1 MSVVYI
7 NEYVPPI
14 GMFLNKPF
22 TTNCNPDRIPPLP
35 IINSPTRNIK
45 ETFETGSS
53 TEQIV
58 ENTVSNEIGNS
69 GAEVEN
75 TGANEVVNPVANEVV
90 NTVTDEVNN
99 TIANKVENTNAKEVN
114 NTVAN
119 EVGNSVSNESQ
130 GTITE
135 KSEPF
140 VNNNVITN
148 NVIREPVN
156 NGPGNFYPMGNDYHH
171 HIDRDLKDLVRAIEN
186 ERFYRYFE
194 SVNQQPVTRN
204 VYIPK
209 TSHTKSENNSMN
221 IILICSAIIIAALL
235 LRK

>member
-7 NEYVPPI
+7 NEYVPPV

-53 TEQIV
+53 TKQNV
-58 ENTVSNEIGNS
+58 ENTVVNENPIVNENENPIVNENENPVTN
-69 GAEVEN
+69 EVEN
-75 TGANEVVNPVANEVV
+75 PVVNE
-90 NTVTDEVNN
+90 T
-99 TIANKVENTNAKEVN
+99 
-114 NTVAN
+114 
-119 EVGNSVSNESQ
+119 
-130 GTITE
+130 TE
-135 KSEPF
+135 KIIVNETEGATTEKIIVNETETESATPEKTEPF
-140 VNNNVITN
+140 VNKNIITN
-148 NVIREPVN
+148 NNIIREPVN
-156 NGPGNFYPMGNDYHH
+156 TNHGNFYPMGNDYSH

-194 SVNQQPVTRN
+194 SVNKHPVTKN

-209 TSHTKSENNSMN
+209 TSPTKSENNSMN

>member
-7 NEYVPPI
+7 NEYVPPV

-53 TEQIV
+53 SEQNV
-58 ENTVSNEIGNS
+58 GGTGGNENENPVVNENENPVSNEDNNTVSNEIKTS
-69 GAEVEN
+69 
-75 TGANEVVNPVANEVV
+75 VANE
-90 NTVTDEVNN
+90 T
-99 TIANKVENTNAKEVN
+99 
-114 NTVAN
+114 
-119 EVGNSVSNESQ
+119 
-130 GTITE
+130 TE
-135 KSEPF
+135 KIIVNETEGATTEKNIVNETETESITPEKTEPF
-140 VNNNVITN
+140 VNKNIITN
-148 NVIREPVN
+148 NNIIREPVN
-156 NGPGNFYPMGNDYHH
+156 TGHGNFYPMGNDYSHH
-171 HIDRDLKDLVRAIEN
+171 LDRDLKDLVRAIEN

-194 SVNQQPVTRN
+194 SVNKYPVTKN

-209 TSHTKSENNSMN
+209 TSPTKSENNSMN

>member
-7 NEYVPPI
+7 NEYVPPV
-14 GMFLNKPF
+14 GMFLNKSF

-53 TEQIV
+53 TEQNVGGIV
-58 ENTVSNEIGNS
+58 
-69 GAEVEN
+69 ADEVRN
-75 TGANEVVNPVANEVV
+75 TG
-90 NTVTDEVNN
+90 D
-99 TIANKVENTNAKEVN
+99 
-114 NTVAN
+114 N
-119 EVGNSVSNESQ
+119 EVGNSVSNENENPV
-130 GTITE
+130 TNEVENPVANETTE
-135 KSEPF
+135 KIIVNETEGATTEKIIVNETETESATPEKTEPF
-140 VNNNVITN
+140 VNKNIITN
-148 NVIREPVN
+148 NNIIREPVN
-156 NGPGNFYPMGNDYHH
+156 TNNGNFYPMGENYSH

-194 SVNQQPVTRN
+194 SVNKYPVTKN

-209 TSHTKSENNSMN
+209 TSSTKSENNSMN

>member
-58 ENTVSNEIGNS
+58 ENSV
-69 GAEVEN
+69 AEVEN
-75 TGANEVVNPVANEVV
+75 TVVNEV
-90 NTVTDEVNN
+90 
-99 TIANKVENTNAKEVN
+99 EN
-114 NTVAN
+114 
-119 EVGNSVSNESQ
+119 SISNETQ
-130 GTITE
+130 AVITE
-135 KSEPF
+135 KITTNENETQPVITEKITANETQNVVTEKTEPF
-140 VNNNVITN
+140 VNKNIITN
-148 NVIREPVN
+148 NNIIREPVN
-156 NGPGNFYPMGNDYHH
+156 NNPGNFYPMVDDYHRYH

>member
-58 ENTVSNEIGNS
+58 ENTGVEVGNS

-75 TGANEVVNPVANEVV
+75 TDANVIE
-90 NTVTDEVNN
+90 
-99 TIANKVENTNAKEVN
+99 

-119 EVGNSVSNESQ
+119 EVNNTVSNEIEKPGSNEVNNTVSNESQ
-130 GTITE
+130 GIITE
-135 KSEPF
+135 KTEPF

-156 NGPGNFYPMGNDYHH
+156 NNPGNFYPMVDDYHRYH

>member
-7 NEYVPPI
+7 NEYVPPV

-53 TEQIV
+53 TEQNVENTIV
-58 ENTVSNEIGNS
+58 NENPVVNENENPVTNEDNNTVSNEIK
-69 GAEVEN
+69 
-75 TGANEVVNPVANEVV
+75 TPVANE
-90 NTVTDEVNN
+90 T
-99 TIANKVENTNAKEVN
+99 
-114 NTVAN
+114 
-119 EVGNSVSNESQ
+119 
-130 GTITE
+130 TE
-135 KSEPF
+135 KNIVNETEGATTEKIIVNETETESATPEKTEPF
-140 VNNNVITN
+140 VNKNIITN
-148 NVIREPVN
+148 NNIIREPVN
-156 NGPGNFYPMGNDYHH
+156 INNGNFYPMGENYSH

-194 SVNQQPVTRN
+194 SVNKYPVTKN

-209 TSHTKSENNSMN
+209 SSSTKSENNSIN

>member
-7 NEYVPPI
+7 NEYVPPV
-14 GMFLNKPF
+14 GMFLNRPF
-22 TTNCNPDRIPPLP
+22 TTNCNPNRIPPLP

-45 ETFETGSS
+45 ETFESGSS

-58 ENTVSNEIGNS
+58 ENTV
-69 GAEVEN
+69 
-75 TGANEVVNPVANEVV
+75 ANEVNNSVANEVNNNGANV
-90 NTVTDEVNN
+90 IEKPVSNEVDNTVDNVIEKPVSNEVGNRVSN
-99 TIANKVENTNAKEVN
+99 EVD

-119 EVGNSVSNESQ
+119 ETQNV
-130 GTITE
+130 ITE
-135 KSEPF
+135 KTEPF

-156 NGPGNFYPMGNDYHH
+156 TNHGNFYPMGGDYSRHF
-171 HIDRDLKDLVRAIEN
+171 DRDLKDLVRAIEN
-186 ERFYRYFE
+186 ERFYRYFD
-194 SVNQQPVTRN
+194 SVNREAPVTKSI
-204 VYIPK
+204 YIPK
-209 TSHTKSENNSMN
+209 TSHTKSENNSTN

>member
-58 ENTVSNEIGNS
+58 DSTGGNEVGDTGVNEVGNSVSNVIE
-69 GAEVEN
+69 
-75 TGANEVVNPVANEVV
+75 
-90 NTVTDEVNN
+90 
-99 TIANKVENTNAKEVN
+99 

-119 EVGNSVSNESQ
+119 EVGNTGNNVIENTDANVTEKPVSNEVGNTVSNESQ

-156 NGPGNFYPMGNDYHH
+156 NGPGNFYPMVDDYHRYH

-194 SVNQQPVTRN
+194 SVNKYPVTKN

>member
-58 ENTVSNEIGNS
+58 GDTGVEVGNS

-75 TGANEVVNPVANEVV
+75 TDANVIE
-90 NTVTDEVNN
+90 
-99 TIANKVENTNAKEVN
+99 

-119 EVGNSVSNESQ
+119 EVNNTVSNEIEKPGSNEVNNTVSNETQ

-135 KSEPF
+135 KTEPF

-148 NVIREPVN
+148 NVIQEPVN

>member
-1 MSVVYI
+1 MSDNNTNSVKIILLFLFIKMSVVYI
-7 NEYVPPI
+7 NEYVPPV
-14 GMFLNKPF
+14 GMFLNRPF

-35 IINSPTRNIK
+35 IINSPTKNIK
-45 ETFETGSS
+45 ETFESGSS

-58 ENTVSNEIGNS
+58 ENTVAN
-69 GAEVEN
+69 EVEN
-75 TGANEVVNPVANEVV
+75 T
-90 NTVTDEVNN
+90 
-99 TIANKVENTNAKEVN
+99 
-114 NTVAN
+114 
-119 EVGNSVSNESQ
+119 VSNETQ
-130 GTITE
+130 PVITE
-135 KSEPF
+135 KITANENENQPVITEKITANETQNVITEKTEPF

-156 NGPGNFYPMGNDYHH
+156 TNHGNFYPMGGDYSRHF
-171 HIDRDLKDLVRAIEN
+171 DRDLKDLVRAIEN

-194 SVNQQPVTRN
+194 SVNREVPVTKS

-209 TSHTKSENNSMN
+209 TSPTKSENNSMN

>member
-7 NEYVPPI
+7 NEYVPPV

-53 TEQIV
+53 TEQNV
-58 ENTVSNEIGNS
+58 GGTGGNENETPVVNENENPVVNENENPVTNEVNNTVSNEIKTS
-69 GAEVEN
+69 V
-75 TGANEVVNPVANEVV
+75 TNE
-90 NTVTDEVNN
+90 T
-99 TIANKVENTNAKEVN
+99 
-114 NTVAN
+114 
-119 EVGNSVSNESQ
+119 
-130 GTITE
+130 TE
-135 KSEPF
+135 KIIVNETEGETTEKIIVNETESVTPEKTEPF
-140 VNNNVITN
+140 VNKNIITN
-148 NVIREPVN
+148 NNIIREPVN
-156 NGPGNFYPMGNDYHH
+156 TGHGNFYPMGNDYHH
-171 HIDRDLKDLVRAIEN
+171 HFDRDLKDLVRAIEN

-194 SVNQQPVTRN
+194 SVNQRPVTKN

-209 TSHTKSENNSMN
+209 TSSTKSENNSMN

>member
-58 ENTVSNEIGNS
+58 EETVANEVGNPSSNEIGN
-69 GAEVEN
+69 
-75 TGANEVVNPVANEVV
+75 TVV
-90 NTVTDEVNN
+90 
-99 TIANKVENTNAKEVN
+99 
-114 NTVAN
+114 N
-119 EVGNSVSNESQ
+119 EVGNSVSNETQAVITEKITINENETQPVITEKITANESQ

-135 KSEPF
+135 KTEPF

-156 NGPGNFYPMGNDYHH
+156 NNPGNFYPMVDDHRYH

-194 SVNQQPVTRN
+194 SVNQPPVTRN

-209 TSHTKSENNSMN
+209 TNHTKSENNSMN